1 VKPFNLDE
9 VDRLL
14 TTTKAVRRRLDLGR
28 PVEREVVVDC
38 IRLAAYAPNASNAQE
53 WKWVVVD
60 DRDLVREC
68 GEQYR
73 KVLVPAVSTML
84 ESKLAE
90 GDEAGARISRSII
103 YLAEH
108 MGEVPMLVFPCYDV
122 ASADVRY
129 NRLLKN
135 DSGDGTM
142 TSGMYASIYPAVWS
156 FQLALRSRG
165 LGSALTTAHQIDQ
178 PAMAAILGI
187 PNTWDQTAMIPVGYT
202 TGDDFS
208 PSPRRPVEETIV
220 FNRG

>member
-1 VKPFNLDE
+1 MTVDPGTGFDLDQ

-14 TTTKAVRRRLDLGR
+14 STTRAVRRQLDLER
-28 PVEREVVVDC
+28 PVPRSVIEEC
-38 IRLAAYAPNASNAQE
+38 LQLAVYAPNATNAQT
-53 WKWVVVD
+53 WRWLVVTDPELRAAVGAVYREVLLPISTRMRD
-60 DRDLVREC
+60 DR
-68 GEQYR
+68 
-73 KVLVPAVSTML
+73 L
-84 ESKLAE
+84 ER
-90 GDEAGARISRSII
+90 GDEAGLRHSASVL

-108 MGEVPMLVFPCYDV
+108 LGEVPVLVVPCVEEAID
-122 ASADVRY
+122 ADANLAEVTAY
-129 NRLLKN
+129 FG
-135 DSGDGTM
+135 SV
-142 TSGMYASIYPAVWS
+142 YPAVWS